1 MELYP
6 LDELFTAGRRRLSA
20 RPAEPK
26 ETASGTVAE
35 ERRRPGAEP
44 RLSIVGTL

>member
-6 LDELFTAGRRRLSA
+6 LDELFTAGGDGCRHDR
-20 RPAEPK
+20 AEPK

>member
-6 LDELFTAGRRRLSA
+6 LDELFTAGRRRVTGEQEVS
-20 RPAEPK
+20 
-26 ETASGTVAE
+26 TASGTVAE